1 MLPTV
6 QQLAADLA
14 AGKTS
19 SRAQVEAALA
29 RIDDPAGEGSRAFLR
44 VDRAAALAAAEASDR
59 LRAHGIVP
67 SPLAGLPVSIKD
79 LFDIAGQVTTA
90 GSKILRGE
98 APAAADAPTVAR
110 LRAAGAILVG
120 RTNMT
125 EFAYSGVGIN
135 PHYGT
140 PGNPA
145 GRSRIPGGSSS
156 GAGVSVADRMAVVGL
171 GTDTGGSVRIPSAL
185 CGVTGFKPT
194 QYRVSR
200 DGAVPLSFTLDSIGP
215 LAPSVTCCAI
225 VDAILAGEPPEP
237 PAPLPIAGL
246 RFAVP
251 KNFVLDGMDEQVAAA
266 FSRALSNLSRAGA
279 MVSEI
284 SFPELDAQAAAN
296 AGGGFSVAEAMYWH
310 RPLIARDASAYD
322 PRVLT
327 RIRRA
332 EQMSAA
338 DYVEVQHRRQ
348 ALIAAAARRTAPFDA
363 VLMPTVPIVAPK
375 IADLEH
381 DDQAFGRTNML
392 ILRNSALGNF
402 LDRCAASL
410 PCHRPDELPVGLML
424 MGEHGDDRRLLAVA
438 LAVEAVLRR

>member
-125 EFAYSGVGIN
+125 EFAYSGVGLN